1 MNKSLL
7 FLMPFLVLP
16 LIGCGE
22 NFDGTTVQFW
32 GWGEEGEIA
41 IFKNIVKTYN
51 KQNTDHIRVQ
61 FAYQPSTGYE
71 EKLTNTL
78 RAKNAPDIFFVGDK
92 QIKNYAEQ
100 RWIEPLTD
108 YLSQSTKIDLSKMWK
123 AGINRYRYNVETK
136 TSTEQDTIYCLPKD
150 LGPSV
155 IFYNKKA
162 FEKAGVTCISKELKD
177 CSEEYEKHGFYQPG
191 GEDYSKPAYFNNKIS
206 MTVEEEL
213 ALSKRLTKSKN
224 PNSITDYGFYTEWW
238 YNYVWSMGGDV
249 INVQD
254 DGYYHWTLGDKTLTD
269 YVYNGNPISTYDAF
283 KHFVDLSTVEKV
295 MPKPNE
301 VSSKDKIGLFAIGKM
316 AMCVGIRPNVSDL
329 RNLNTKF
336 EWDVAPLSHYQNAVP
351 GKEIGSI
358 GHSGSMGYGIA
369 RESSQEKKD
378 AAFKFMEYM
387 AGEQG
392 QRDLAESGFCVGN
405 QKELAQEIVSKET
418 QPKNAPIFVDYIEK
432 QRGGD
437 WTMLSDSNW
446 IDTLWAGTLNGS
458 VLSGDMSLDTFFAT
472 YQDRT
477 DAMLKHYGHFGD

>member
-1 MNKSLL
+1 MKKSLL
-7 FLMPFLVLP
+7 LLP
-16 LIGCGE
+16 LLALNLFGCAD
-22 NFDGTTVQFW
+22 NFTGTTIQFW

-51 KQNTDHIRVQ
+51 KENKDNIRVQ

-108 YLSQSTKIDLSKMWK
+108 YISSSTKIDLSKMWK
-123 AGINRYRYNVETK
+123 SGINRYRYNVEK
-136 TSTEQDTIYCLPKD
+136 RTSNEEDTIYCLPKD

-155 IFYNKKA
+155 IFYNKNA
-162 FEKAGVTCISKELKD
+162 FEKVGINCISIEAKD
-177 CSEEYEKHGFYQPG
+177 TKEEYEKHGFYEPFG
-191 GEDYSKPAYFNNKIS
+191 GDYSKPAYFNNKIS

-213 ALSKRLTKSKN
+213 ALAKRLTKSIN
-224 PNSITDYGFYTEWW
+224 PASITDYGFYTEWW

-249 INVQD
+249 INVGD

-269 YVYNGNPISTYDAF
+269 YLYDGKNISTYDAF
-283 KHFVDLSTVEKV
+283 KHFVDLSTKEKV

-301 VSSKDKIGLFAIGKM
+301 VSSKDKIGLFAISKM

-329 RNLNTKF
+329 RNLDIKF
-336 EWDVAPLSHYQNAVP
+336 EWDVAPLSHYQNVNHEN
-351 GKEIGSI
+351 EIGSI

-369 RESSQEKKD
+369 RDSKQEKKD

-392 QRDLAESGFCVGN
+392 QKDLAESGFCVGN
-405 QKELAQEIVSKET
+405 QIELAKEIVANEKE
-418 QPKNAPIFVDYIEK
+418 PKNAEIFVDYIEK

-458 VLSGDMSLDTFFAT
+458 VLSGDMSLETFFVT
-472 YQDRT
+472 YQGKT
-477 DAMLKHYGHFGD
+477 DAMLKNYGHFGD